1 CALHSFPTRRSSDL
15 LERVRAARSF
25 RDFDDAATAP
35 IHGFDGAADYYAR
48 SSSTGFLPH
57 IRIPTLL
64 LHADDD
70 PFLPRTAF
78 PRDAVRDNPHIE
90 AIVTAHGGHVGFIEG
105 TPWNPRFWAEE
116 TAAAF
121 LAAHL

>member
-57 IRIPTLL
+57 IRVPTLL

-78 PRDAVRDNPHIE
+78 PRDAVREDRKSTRLNSS
-90 AIVTAHGGHVGFIEG
+90 HVK
-105 TPWNPRFWAEE
+105 
-116 TAAAF
+116 
-121 LAAHL
+121 